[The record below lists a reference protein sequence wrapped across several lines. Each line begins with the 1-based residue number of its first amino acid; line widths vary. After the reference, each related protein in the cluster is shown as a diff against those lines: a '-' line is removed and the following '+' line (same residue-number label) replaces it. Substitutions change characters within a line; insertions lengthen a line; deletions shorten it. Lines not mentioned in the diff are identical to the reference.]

1 MFSVLFDNL
10 KLVAYAA
17 IVFVL
22 AYGANM
28 CFSLWYNI
36 KVLKES
42 FSWKK
47 LGTSLMKVM
56 VVIVGIVL
64 LCSAVTLLPYV
75 LSSIGLEIGESTEKF
90 IDIITIITAIVVTC
104 TKYIK
109 EAYYTFESILN
120 SKMTEENK
128 TEGTAKI
135 GFSDNESEGK

>member
-1 MFSVLFDNL
+1 MFYVLFENL

-17 IVFVL
+17 IIFVL
-22 AYGANM
+22 AYGANI

-36 KVLKES
+36 KILKEA

-47 LGTSLMKVM
+47 LGTSLLKVM
-56 VVIVGIVL
+56 AVVIGIVL
-64 LCSAVTLLPYV
+64 LCSAITLLPYV
-75 LSSIGLEIGESTEKF
+75 LSTVGLEVGESTEKF

-109 EAYYTFESILN
+109 EAYYTFVSILN

-135 GFSDNESEGK
+135 GFTDNESEE

>member
-1 MFSVLFDNL
+1 MFYVLFENL
-10 KLVAYAA
+10 KLVSYAA
-17 IVFVL
+17 IIFVL
-22 AYGANM
+22 AYGANI

-104 TKYIK
+104 AKYIK

-128 TEGTAKI
+128 TEGTAQI
-135 GFSDNESEGK
+135 GFPDNESEGK

>member
-1 MFSVLFDNL
+1 MFYVLFENL
-10 KLVAYAA
+10 KLIAYAA
-17 IVFVL
+17 IIFVL
-22 AYGANM
+22 AYGANI

-36 KVLKES
+36 KILKES

-47 LGTSLMKVM
+47 LGTSLLKVM
-56 VVIVGIVL
+56 AVVIGIVL
-64 LCSAVTLLPYV
+64 LCSAITLLPYV
-75 LSSIGLEIGESTEKF
+75 LSTVGLEVGESTEKF

-109 EAYYTFESILN
+109 EAYYTFVSILN

-135 GFSDNESEGK
+135 GFTDNESEE

>member
-1 MFSVLFDNL
+1 MFYVLFENL
-10 KLVAYAA
+10 KLIAYAA
-17 IVFVL
+17 IIFVL
-22 AYGANM
+22 AYGANI

-36 KVLKES
+36 KILKES

-47 LGTSLMKVM
+47 LGTSLLKVM
-56 VVIVGIVL
+56 AVVIGIVL

-75 LSSIGLEIGESTEKF
+75 LSTVGLEVGESTEKF

-109 EAYYTFESILN
+109 EAYYTFVSILN

-135 GFSDNESEGK
+135 GFTDNESEE